1 MGIREDIKQRKAF
14 RNEYQMV
21 AVNILYTYNWLTEGL
36 KQLVEPYDIT
46 IQQYNVL
53 RILRGSHPEPL
64 TTLEIRN
71 RMLDKMS
78 DVSRIVDRMITKD
91 LVSKSICPK
100 DKRLVDVEITEKG
113 IELLKRL
120 KKLEKDM
127 DTQLSA
133 LSPEEAKQLS
143 LLLDKLRG

>member
-1 MGIREDIKQRKAF
+1 MGIQEDIKQRKAF
-14 RNEYQMV
+14 RNDYQKA

-46 IQQYNVL
+46 LQQYNVL

-120 KKLEKDM
+120 KKLERDM
-127 DTQLSA
+127 DQQLER
-133 LSPEEAKQLS
+133 LTPEEANQLS